1 MRQLLH
7 EVCFEAVAKPGYE
20 SRGLIHPL
28 PSSSFSLSFSLFFF
42 FLFFT
47 YDKKMLEGLKGGL
60 MEFPTVGGL
69 SPAGPTAGFVPIW
82 RCGNEFSKSGS

>member
-47 YDKKMLEGLKGGL
+47 YDKKDVGGAQGGL
-60 MEFPTVGGL
+60 NGVSNGRGL
-69 SPAGPTAGFVPIW
+69 EPRRPHRWLRPYLEVW
-82 RCGNEFSKSGS
+82 K